1 MVIRDLIDEELQ
13 EKLREQ
19 KKRLDE
25 ERRLAEEQIDIE
37 YPWNYEPDD
46 YQLDEE
52 GFKPAITWAVESRTK
67 LEESNED
74 DLQKLAARMEV
85 AEKAFVDEFDD
96 RDVDG
101 EYYKSLFL
109 TISVQDGL
117 ISWLCKQDPNL
128 SPSDP
133 NDIGEEV
140 YWGGQKEKAIKTW
153 YDKYAPMELK
163 EGDGEQIK
171 EHWEKFFKHRH
182 RIMHGHPDAYF
193 DDNLALTSLFFLGL
207 IGYTVGSR
215 YDDLIRGGSL

>member
-1 MVIRDLIDEELQ
+1 MSISDFIDEEVV
-13 EKLREQ
+13 EKLREE

-25 ERRLAEEQIDIE
+25 ARRIAEKQIDIE
-37 YPWNYEPDD
+37 NPWDYNPDD
-46 YQLDEE
+46 HQLEQ
-52 GFKPAITWAVESRTK
+52 GAFKPAITWVVESRSK
-67 LEESNED
+67 LEGSSDD
-74 DLQKLAARMEV
+74 DLRKIAARMEV
-85 AEKAFVDEFDD
+85 AEQAFVDEFDD
-96 RDVDG
+96 SSDRE

-117 ISWLCKQDPNL
+117 ISWLCKKDPDI

-140 YWGGQKEKAIKTW
+140 YWSHQKEEAIETW
-153 YDKYAPMELK
+153 YDEYAPMKLK

-171 EHWEKFFKHRH
+171 ESWEKFFNHRH
-182 RIMHGHPDAYF
+182 RIMHGHPDAFF

-215 YDDLIRGGSL
+215 YDELARDGDL